1 MKKIFCLSLLLF
13 QMIFFFRLD
22 IFAIS
27 NEFETESFNQSR
39 EEEVLSRINISLL
52 TEEAEKWPI
61 ECFDVNE
68 NGMVVLGLADPGFHS
83 SRNYLYVYSSDG
95 VFQYGYSFE
104 TAGSFY
110 VEWNQ
115 DNIEIYFVRSNIVV
129 ILNPQDQTKRA
140 VEITF
145 DTEVNSYINNV
156 LSAREREVGDTKYII
171 QNDMGVLNLIASS
184 YSQVLVVNGEETITI
199 YDINSTVMTR
209 VIIKIV
215 TVCLMACLVILG
227 LLIQCLYL
235 YLWRNKIKT

>member
-1 MKKIFCLSLLLF
+1 ML
-13 QMIFFFRLD
+13 FFFRLD

-145 DTEVNSYINNV
+145 DT
-156 LSAREREVGDTKYII
+156 
-171 QNDMGVLNLIASS
+171 
-184 YSQVLVVNGEETITI
+184 
-199 YDINSTVMTR
+199 
-209 VIIKIV
+209 
-215 TVCLMACLVILG
+215 
-227 LLIQCLYL
+227 
-235 YLWRNKIKT
+235 